1 MGARIA
7 IEKQQWPPVC
17 QELDWVF
24 DAMRDEM
31 SEHLLLSVYK
41 PRGMTRY
48 GQCKLHAQRALS
60 QFCCAVRCAASCQ
73 SSLWQ

>member
-1 MGARIA
+1 MGASIA

-31 SEHLLLSVYK
+31 SEHLLLSV
-41 PRGMTRY
+41 
-48 GQCKLHAQRALS
+48 
-60 QFCCAVRCAASCQ
+60 
-73 SSLWQ
+73 